1 MAAAAFLGVGLAFV
15 WTAGAAGRDRA
26 PYALRPQP
34 ATEGGRLYQDRC
46 SACHGEAAEGMEQGP
61 PLAGLGPAVY
71 DFQLSTGRMPLA
83 QPRDQA
89 VRKPSPFTPGQI
101 EALVTYL
108 SSLPPGG
115 GIPVPSVSPDGG
127 SLADGQELYQANCA
141 PCHGASG
148 TGGSVGDAVAPGLGS
163 ATPTQIAEAVWIG
176 PGTMPVFRE
185 AFSGAELNALVRYA
199 LFLRNQPDPGGASLG
214 HAGPIVE
221 GFVALLLG
229 LGAAVVMA
237 RIMGTRS

>member
-1 MAAAAFLGVGLAFV
+1 
-15 WTAGAAGRDRA
+15 
-26 PYALRPQP
+26 
-34 ATEGGRLYQDRC
+34 
-46 SACHGEAAEGMEQGP
+46 
-61 PLAGLGPAVY
+61 
-71 DFQLSTGRMPLA
+71 MPLA

-89 VRKPSPFTPGQI
+89 VRKPSPFRPEQI
-101 EALVTYL
+101 EALVTFL

-115 GIPVPSVSPDGG
+115 GIPIPSVDPEAG
-127 SLADGQELYQANCA
+127 SLADGQELYQLNCA

-163 ATPTQIAEAVWIG
+163 ATPRQIGEAVWIG

-185 AFSGAELNALVRYA
+185 AFSGAELSSLVRYA